1 VAKRYNKGHRPQTE
15 DLINLKEFEKND
27 E

>member
-1 VAKRYNKGHRPQTE
+1 MRCNKGHRPQTE